1 MHRDPHGYARCAQ
14 AATTPAAARP
24 ELWKQAKQH
33 VTMVRLHV
41 LASRNQTRSTKKLG
55 NIEEYEVVC
64 KQFLVF

>member
-1 MHRDPHGYARCAQ
+1 MHRDPHGYARYAQ
-14 AATTPAAARP
+14 ATTTRAAAGP
-24 ELWKQAKQH
+24 EPRKQAKEA